1 MLLQPSCR
9 RLATVR
15 SSSIITMPLRAKITH
30 PAMQQQQQQQPASRS
45 FASTSDIK
53 EQPDDEPNDV
63 LFSSQGG
70 VRSITLN
77 RPKKLNSLNGSMARK
92 IIPRLQEWSR
102 SEMANVVTI
111 KGEGRAFCAGGDV
124 AWLAQ
129 RNKQGTAGQQ
139 ESKDYFALEYKLD
152 HLIST
157 YSKPYVALIDGI
169 TMGGGVGLSLHA
181 PFRIATENTVFA
193 MPETNIGFFPDV
205 GASFFLPRMDGEL
218 GKYCALTSEQ
228 IKGANVF
235 YAGIATHYLHS
246 SSLPDLEARLA
257 ELQFKDYD
265 NLRRRF
271 QSINSTIEE
280 FATGLPHDQ
289 PISAPVGG
297 NIRAAIDYVFQP
309 AHKIDDILHALKGLS
324 EMSSDQRGYPEVNE
338 WAEKTRKTI
347 LQRSPTSVKVS
358 LEQLQRGREWSI
370 GETFKREHAIASR
383 FMEHPDFVEGV
394 TALLV
399 DKPKRTPK
407 WSPESLDKVSQTDVN
422 GFFEHE
428 TQFDL
433 LSTDAGSTG
442 EDYKEYPHAWIG
454 LPTEIEVQNTVRGY
468 TREQIVEQFLKK
480 TNGKQGV
487 KEKVN
492 EILDRKTRVDDPQTG
507 RLAWQQ

>member
-1 MLLQPSCR
+1 
-9 RLATVR
+9 
-15 SSSIITMPLRAKITH
+15 MPLRAKILS
-30 PAMQQQQQQQPASRS
+30 PAMQQSAARS
-45 FASTSDIK
+45 FATVSEIK
-53 EQPDDEPNDV
+53 EQPGDEPNDV

-92 IIPRLQEWSR
+92 ILLRLQEWSK
-102 SEMANVVTI
+102 SEMANVITI

-129 RNKQGTAGQQ
+129 RNKQGTQGQQ

-157 YSKPYVALIDGI
+157 YTKPYVALIDGI

-193 MPETNIGFFPDV
+193 MPETTIGFFPDV

-218 GKYCALTSEQ
+218 GKYFALTSEQ
-228 IKGANVF
+228 IKGPNVF

-246 SSLPDLEARLA
+246 SSIPDLEARLA

-265 NLRRRF
+265 DLKRRYRAV
-271 QSINSTIEE
+271 NSTIEE

-289 PISAPVGG
+289 PISRPVGG
-297 NIRAAIDYVFQP
+297 DIRAAIDFIFQP
-309 AHKIDDILHALKGLS
+309 AHNLKEMLEELAKLS
-324 EMSSDQRGYPEVNE
+324 ERPPGSNGYPEVNE
-338 WAEKTRKTI
+338 WAAKTRETI

-358 LEQLQRGREWSI
+358 LEQLNRGREWSI
-370 GETFKREHAIASR
+370 AETFRREHAIASR

-407 WSPESLDKVSQTDVN
+407 WSPESLEKVSDADVKS
-422 GFFEHE
+422 FFNHRS
-428 TQFDL
+428 QFDL
-433 LSTDAGSTG
+433 LGTEAGGTG

-454 LPTEIEVQNTVRGY
+454 LPTEYEVQGMVRGH
-468 TREQIVEQFLKK
+468 TREQIIENCFRRF
-480 TNGKQGV
+480 NGKQGV
-487 KEKVN
+487 KEKVT
-492 EILDRKTRVDDPQTG
+492 EILNRKTSDDRGTG
-507 RLAWQQ
+507 ELVWSQ

>member
-1 MLLQPSCR
+1 
-9 RLATVR
+9 
-15 SSSIITMPLRAKITH
+15 MPLRAKILN
-30 PAMQQQQQQQPASRS
+30 PAMQQGALRS
-45 FASTSDIK
+45 LTSVSDIK
-53 EQPDDEPNDV
+53 ELPGDEPNDV

-70 VRSITLN
+70 VRSIILN
-77 RPKKLNSLNGSMARK
+77 RPKKLNSLNGSMVRK
-92 IIPRLQEWSR
+92 IIPRLKEWSK
-102 SEMANVVTI
+102 SELAGIVTI

-129 RNKQGTAGQQ
+129 RNKTGSEGQQ

-157 YSKPYVALIDGI
+157 YSKPFVAFIDGI

-228 IKGANVF
+228 IKGPNVF

-265 NLRRRF
+265 DLQTRYR
-271 QSINSTIEE
+271 SINSTIEE

-289 PISAPVGG
+289 PISGPVGG
-297 NIRAAIDYVFQP
+297 NIRRAIEYVFQP
-309 AHKIDDILHALKGLS
+309 ANNFDQMLMALDELAMTPQVK
-324 EMSSDQRGYPEVNE
+324 E
-338 WAEKTRKTI
+338 WAEKTRTTI
-347 LQRSPTSVKVS
+347 LQRSPTSLKVS
-358 LEQLQRGREWSI
+358 FEQLNRGKEWSI
-370 GETFKREHAIASR
+370 AQTFQKEHAIASH
-383 FMEHPDFVEGV
+383 FMEHADFVEGV

-407 WSPESLDKVSQTDVN
+407 WSPDALEKVSQADVD
-422 GFFEHE
+422 GFFDRK
-428 TQFDL
+428 TDFQL
-433 LSTDAGSTG
+433 LDVDAGSTG
-442 EDYKEYPHAWIG
+442 EDWKEYPHTFG
-454 LPTEIEVQNTVRGY
+454 LPREIEVQDTVRGK
-468 TREQIVEQFLKK
+468 TKDQILEYFLKK

-487 KEKVN
+487 KEKVS
-492 EILDRKTRVDDPQTG
+492 EILDRRTILDKKTGILTWDTGIDDSE
-507 RLAWQQ
+507 

>member
-1 MLLQPSCR
+1 M
-9 RLATVR
+9 
-15 SSSIITMPLRAKITH
+15 
-30 PAMQQQQQQQPASRS
+30 
-45 FASTSDIK
+45 
-53 EQPDDEPNDV
+53 
-63 LFSSQGG
+63 
-70 VRSITLN
+70 RSITLN

-92 IIPRLQEWSR
+92 IIPRLQEWSK
-102 SEMANVVTI
+102 SELANVVTI

-129 RNKQGTAGQQ
+129 RNKTGTEGQQ

-265 NLRRRF
+265 DLKTRYE
-271 QSINSTIEE
+271 SINSTIEE
-280 FATGLPHDQ
+280 FATGMPHDQ
-289 PISAPVGG
+289 PISAPIGG
-297 NIRAAIDYVFQP
+297 NIRTAIDYAFQP
-309 AHKIDDILHALKGLS
+309 AHNITEVLSALEGLAQIKPG
-324 EMSSDQRGYPEVNE
+324 ETGYPEVNE

-358 LEQLQRGREWSI
+358 FEQLKRGKEWSI
-370 GETFKREHAIASR
+370 AETFRKEHAIASR
-383 FMEHPDFVEGV
+383 FMEHADFVEGV

-399 DKPKRTPK
+399 DKPKRTPN
-407 WSPESLDKVSQTDVN
+407 WSPDSLDKVSQADVD
-422 GFFEHE
+422 GFFNHTTEF
-428 TQFDL
+428 QL
-433 LSTDAGSTG
+433 LNQDAGSTG
-442 EDYKEYPHAWIG
+442 ENWSEYPHAFG
-454 LPTEIEVQNTVRGY
+454 LPTEIEVQSTVRGF
-468 TREQIVEQFLKK
+468 TRDQVLEHFLRK

-487 KEKVN
+487 KEKVG
-492 EILDRKTRVDDPQTG
+492 EILDRKTSLDDASTG
-507 RLAWQQ
+507 RLSWNR

>member
-1 MLLQPSCR
+1 M
-9 RLATVR
+9 
-15 SSSIITMPLRAKITH
+15 
-30 PAMQQQQQQQPASRS
+30 
-45 FASTSDIK
+45 
-53 EQPDDEPNDV
+53 
-63 LFSSQGG
+63 
-70 VRSITLN
+70 RSITLN

-92 IIPRLQEWSR
+92 IIPRLQEWSK
-102 SEMANVVTI
+102 SELANVVTI

-129 RNKQGTAGQQ
+129 RNKTGTEGQQ

-265 NLRRRF
+265 NLQTRYR
-271 QSINSTIEE
+271 SINSTIEE
-280 FATGLPHDQ
+280 FATGMPHDQ

-297 NIRAAIDYVFQP
+297 NVRTAIDYAFQP
-309 AHKIDDILHALKGLS
+309 AHSIDEVLDALKGLS
-324 EMSSDQRGYPEVNE
+324 EMSSGSRGYPEVNE

-358 LEQLQRGREWSI
+358 FEQLKRGKEWSI
-370 GETFKREHAIASR
+370 AQTFQKEHAIASR
-383 FMEHPDFVEGV
+383 FMEHADFVEGV

-399 DKPKRTPK
+399 DKPKRTPN
-407 WSPESLDKVSQTDVN
+407 WSPDSLEKVSQSDVD
-422 GFFEHE
+422 GFFNHTTDFE
-428 TQFDL
+428 L
-433 LSTDAGSTG
+433 LSEEAGSTG
-442 EDYKEYPHAWIG
+442 ADWKEYPHSFG

-468 TREQIVEQFLKK
+468 TREQVLEQFLKK

-487 KEKVN
+487 KEKVS
-492 EILDRKTRVDDPQTG
+492 EILDRKTSVRDASTG
-507 RLAWQQ
+507 VLVWNR